1 MILLHR
7 KANKNKLQGHNN
19 RYLKQNLPFSEP
31 WRQLGVNLAGL
42 LAIYV
47 WAAFWSTA
55 IFGILWKV
63 KMLRIDR
70 ETEFRG
76 NDMVSKV
83 R

>member
-1 MILLHR
+1 M
-7 KANKNKLQGHNN
+7 
-19 RYLKQNLPFSEP
+19 
-31 WRQLGVNLAGL
+31 AGL

-55 IFGILWKV
+55 VFGILWKV

-83 R
+83 RSLKVPRPQKCKRTQNWQ